1 MFIFYYI
8 ISNGL
13 VDKKEQFSITI
24 EKNEYSGKIN

>member
-13 VDKKEQFSITI
+13 VDKKDIFTLTLNNKQ
-24 EKNEYSGKIN
+24 YSGKIN

>member
-13 VDKKEQFSITI
+13 VDKKEQFTITLAD
-24 EKNEYSGKIN
+24 KGAQAK